1 MLQHA
6 HHTPHA
12 GQGYIW
18 LAHRDPS
25 SIAWQLAAESQ
36 ALWQELL
43 QRPHLGAGDVEWQS
57 SGSLLLAREAV
68 EAEQLQAR
76 QERLR
81 GAGIAAQYLD
91 EGALHAEE
99 PALRGSM
106 AGGLLVSSDSQLV
119 RAMLVKA
126 SDQRPGLTASDS
138 SQSPCG
144 VPRLG

>member
-6 HHTPHA
+6 HHTPDA

-43 QRPHLGAGDVEWQS
+43 QRPHLGARDVEWLR
-57 SGSLLLAREAV
+57 SGSLLLARDLE

-76 QERLR
+76 LARLR
-81 GAGIAAQYLD
+81 GAGITAQYLN

-99 PALRGSM
+99 PALHSSM

-119 RAMLVKA
+119 RAMLPKP
-126 SDQRPGLTASDS
+126 SNQCPGHTASGS
-138 SQSPCG
+138 SQSALHCAK
-144 VPRLG
+144 V